1 MGLLWLPVS
10 VLRDWREKWSPGSC
24 LPRAWRFEE
33 LTNGLVQNCGL
44 DTPRKYL
51 RRMTL
56 DVPVDP
62 W

>member
-1 MGLLWLPVS
+1 MGLLWAPAS
-10 VLRDWREKWSPGSC
+10 VAEDWRRSGAPVPVLQE
-24 LPRAWRFEE
+24 LVDLEE
-33 LTNGLVQNCGL
+33 LTNGFVQNCGL
-44 DTPRKYL
+44 DTPRRYL